1 MNNRHTLRQ
10 WCIRPGKSEGGKKVF
25 RHEIKKYNIKPAE
38 RGDFMTANTFMSVD
52 EVANELGVSKSY
64 AYKIVQRLNNEL
76 KEKGFITISGRLN
89 KQYFMERVCYG
100 AKQKE
105 RD

>member
-1 MNNRHTLRQ
+1 
-10 WCIRPGKSEGGKKVF
+10 
-25 RHEIKKYNIKPAE
+25 
-38 RGDFMTANTFMSVD
+38 MTANTFMSVD
-52 EVANELGVSKSY
+52 EVANELGISKSY

-76 KEKGFITISGRLN
+76 KEKCFITISGRLN
-89 KQYFMERVCYG
+89 KQHFVERICYG

>member
-1 MNNRHTLRQ
+1 MTVFAKADEVSELLN
-10 WCIRPGKSEGGKKVF
+10 CGKS
-25 RHEIKKYNIKPAE
+25 
-38 RGDFMTANTFMSVD
+38 T
-52 EVANELGVSKSY
+52 
-64 AYKIVQRLNNEL
+64 AYKIMRQLNNEL

>member
-1 MNNRHTLRQ
+1 M
-10 WCIRPGKSEGGKKVF
+10 
-25 RHEIKKYNIKPAE
+25 A
-38 RGDFMTANTFMSVD
+38 ANTFMSVD

-76 KEKGFITISGRLN
+76 KEKGFITISRRLN